1 MMKRQID
8 LAQLLG
14 HTEDPDR
21 KLVSFAFLALGVAE
35 SLAAGALSATEAVKD
50 FFNGDNCFFVD
61 QTLNDEAANEIM
73 SRGVQLADLFDAL
86 PYAAAQQELHSE
98 ITAIRAQCLALLKTE
113 RLAA

>member
-1 MMKRQID
+1 MKPHID

-21 KLVSFAFLALGVAE
+21 NLASFAILALGVTE
-35 SLAAGALSATEAVKD
+35 SLSAGVLSATDAVED

-61 QTLNDEAANEIM
+61 QMLHHDAANEIM

-86 PYAAAQQELHSE
+86 PHDAAQREFQSELTS
-98 ITAIRAQCLALLKTE
+98 IRAQCLALLRTE